1 MKGHVDLMSLAM
13 NPRYFN
19 SVSLVN
25 LVGETGEIRLEPGIQ
40 THLGVVNT
48 IYGFGEIWE
57 DGMEEHRIG
66 YLDDLTNEEFNQVF
80 SSAFAAANK

>member
-1 MKGHVDLMSLAM
+1 MRHGFDIMSLAM

-19 SVSLVN
+19 TVSLVN
-25 LVGETGEIRLEPGIQ
+25 MAGETGEINLEPGIK

-48 IYGFGEIWE
+48 IKDFGEIWE

-80 SSAFAAANK
+80 SSASAAAK

>member
-1 MKGHVDLMSLAM
+1 MRPGFDIMSLMM

-19 SVSLVN
+19 TVSLVN
-25 LVGETGEIRLEPGIQ
+25 MAGESGDINLEPGIQ

-48 IYGFGEIWE
+48 IRVFGEIWE
-57 DGMEEHRIG
+57 SGMEEHRIG

-80 SSAFAAANK
+80 SSASAVAK